1 MTNKERYKQAFSA
14 LHPSNPI
21 NLEERPMKKNHPHL
35 ILRPV
40 AAVLT
45 TVILL
50 FSCASVAY
58 AADVG
63 GIRTTI
69 QSWFRGKEA
78 AVDVIEKNPGEYE
91 FQIQR
96 DGQTHIMGGG
106 GVEYDQ
112 FGNEKPLSPEDAVQS
127 LSEMV
132 FQKED
137 GSIWL
142 YYKSHAIDITEYMT
156 EDGCKLLLNDNGQK
170 QYFDI
175 SPVENGGSG
184 YSRSPNEPNW
194 GEDPDDYIPIN

>member
-21 NLEERPMKKNHPHL
+21 KLEERPMKKNHTHL

-50 FSCASVAY
+50 FGCAGVAY

-78 AVDVIEKNPGEYE
+78 SFDVVEKKPGEYE
-91 FQIQR
+91 FQIQQ

-112 FGNEKPLSPEDAVQS
+112 FGNEKPLSAEDVAQT
-127 LSEMV
+127 LSEMIC
-132 FQKED
+132 QKDD

-142 YYKSHAIDITEYMT
+142 YYKNYAIDISKYMT
-156 EDGCKLLLNDNGQK
+156 EDGCKLLLNDNGEK
-170 QYFDI
+170 QYYDI
-175 SPVENGGSG
+175 SAVENGGCG
-184 YSRSPNEPNW
+184 YSRSPNEPDW

>member
-21 NLEERPMKKNHPHL
+21 NLEERPMKKNHTHL
-35 ILRPV
+35 ILRHV

-50 FSCASVAY
+50 FGCAGVAY

-91 FQIQR
+91 FQIQQ

-106 GVEYDQ
+106 GVEIDQ

>member
-1 MTNKERYKQAFSA
+1 MTNKDRYKQAFSV
-14 LHPSNPI
+14 LHPSKPI
-21 NLEERPMKKNHPHL
+21 ELEERPMKKNHTHL

-50 FSCASVAY
+50 FGCASVAY

-63 GIRTTI
+63 GIRTTV

-91 FQIQR
+91 FQIQQ

-106 GVEYDQ
+106 GVEIDQ

-137 GSIWL
+137 GSVWL

-156 EDGCKLLLNDNGQK
+156 EDGCKLLLDDNGQK

-175 SPVENGGSG
+175 SPVENGGSS

-194 GEDPDDYIPIN
+194 GEDPEDYIPIN

>member
-1 MTNKERYKQAFSA
+1 MTNKDRYKQAFSV
-14 LHPSNPI
+14 LHPSKPI
-21 NLEERPMKKNHPHL
+21 ELEERPMKKNHTHL

-50 FSCASVAY
+50 FGCASVAY

-63 GIRTTI
+63 GIRTTL

-91 FQIQR
+91 FQIQQN
-96 DGQTHIMGGG
+96 GQTHTIGSG
-106 GVEYDQ
+106 GVEIDM

-132 FQKED
+132 CQEKD

-142 YYKSHAIDITEYMT
+142 YYNAYAIDITEYMT

-184 YSRSPNEPNW
+184 YSRSPNELNW
-194 GEDPDDYIPIN
+194 GEDPEDYIPIN